1 MNEPLH
7 CYIHGTANVVK
18 FMTTKKC
25 LVAWLGVELDPSVAT
40 NRSLDIV
47 LMMALSR
54 VLRSKLK
61 RFREEMNI
69 ST

>member
-1 MNEPLH
+1 
-7 CYIHGTANVVK
+7 
-18 FMTTKKC
+18 MTTKKC

-69 ST
+69 YT